1 VGRIPPDFGCVGVHV
16 WVAFSVRHCVRHGD
30 LEGETTWATRS
41 LSSGSAR
48 MASITRL
55 GRTRATGAGARE
67 NVTAPNTGGRMTR
80 HRKGPPMTD
89 PLKPCA
95 VWVVEKYNAWEG
107 YEVVDVFATEER
119 AQRFIDNA
127 KHKGKRGYLRVVRW
141 KVRGGSK

>member
-1 VGRIPPDFGCVGVHV
+1 
-16 WVAFSVRHCVRHGD
+16 
-30 LEGETTWATRS
+30 
-41 LSSGSAR
+41 
-48 MASITRL
+48 
-55 GRTRATGAGARE
+55 
-67 NVTAPNTGGRMTR
+67 
-80 HRKGPPMTD
+80 MTD

-95 VWVVEKYNAWEG
+95 VWAVEKYNAWEG